1 MSKRKANYVIKYIII
16 GFIIMLFMIF
26 CFLIG
31 IFILTF
37 LCVYRTIE
45 DTRRDGAMPEKTEIL
60 KGNGTYNKDSGSV
73 TAAEFQTGI
82 FFDPDDIVQVKYEM
96 LRSVARNEMTVS
108 QAADKYGF
116 SRQGFYI
123 NKAAFDAGG
132 IAALVPKKTGPKN
145 PHKLTEEGKRFIDAY
160 TEAHPGANARRI
172 NVAMAEAT
180 GISVHD
186 RTVGRY
192 LSKKRMGSR

>member
-1 MSKRKANYVIKYIII
+1 M
-16 GFIIMLFMIF
+16 
-26 CFLIG
+26 
-31 IFILTF
+31 FILTF
-37 LCVYRTIE
+37 PYVYRTIE
-45 DTRRDGAMPEKTEIL
+45 DTRRDDAMPEKTEIL

-96 LRSVARNEMTVS
+96 LRSVARSEMTVS
-108 QAADKYGF
+108 QAADRYGF

-145 PHKLTEEGKRFIDAY
+145 PHKLTDEGKRFIDAY
-160 TEAHPGANARRI
+160 TAAHPDANSRRI
-172 NVAMAEAT
+172 NEAMAEAT

-192 LSKKRMGSR
+192 LSKKRTGSR